1 MPNNVTPN
9 PTDRK
14 TVRFG
19 VRCGDFILVYERV
32 VEKVQ
37 PAQVEG
43 TSHKQLE
50 KGGID
55 IYV

>member
-1 MPNNVTPN
+1 MPNNVAPN
-9 PTDRK
+9 PTERK

-19 VRCGDFILVYERV
+19 VRYGDFALVYERV

-43 TSHKQLE
+43 TNHKQLE
-50 KGGID
+50 EGGID
-55 IYV
+55 VYA